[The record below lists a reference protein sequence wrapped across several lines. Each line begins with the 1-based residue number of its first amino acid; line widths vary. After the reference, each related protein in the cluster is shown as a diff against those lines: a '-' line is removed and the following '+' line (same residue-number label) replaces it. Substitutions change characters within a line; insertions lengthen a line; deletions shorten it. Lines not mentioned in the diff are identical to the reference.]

1 MHQWRESTEI
11 IARGVAAD
19 NELKLE
25 TATTLDEIAALRPC
39 YDALLAVTGNTLP
52 FALHEWHLAWCRHF
66 LNCNPAICD
75 EPLFCVLR
83 TASGLCV
90 AIVPLVVSRRRVG
103 PLAIV
108 SVSLL
113 GADPAITEVRTP
125 IIHPGYEALTARAV
139 QRHLATIGHWDWIH
153 WSGISHAFAAALQA
167 GGRLQWQ
174 PVLSDFVLD
183 MAPTWEEYRLR
194 LKRNIR
200 ESLRHCYN
208 SLKRDHH
215 RYELQVIS
223 EPAELARG
231 LDRFLQLHILR
242 ANLKTTTEV
251 HPNRFA
257 SEVSRKFLYE
267 VCERLSRRGAVR
279 LFQLKVGSQIVAMRI
294 GFVVRD
300 SLYLYYSGF
309 DPAWSRYSVMTTT
322 LAEAIKYAISQGL
335 RTVNLSPTKDV
346 SKMRWSPR
354 QVDYRSA
361 FEVSGGLRSRLAHGA
376 YLNLRSGAGL
386 STGFLRHLI
395 PARRDWH

>member
-11 IARGVAAD
+11 IARGARAD
-19 NELKLE
+19 NELSIE
-25 TATTLDEIAALRPC
+25 TASTVDEVAALGAC

-52 FALHEWHLAWCRHF
+52 FALHEWHLTWCRHF
-66 LNCNPAICD
+66 LNCDPVIRD

-103 PLAIV
+103 PLTIV

-125 IIHPGYEALTARAV
+125 IIHPGYEAPTARAV
-139 QRHLATIGHWDWIH
+139 QRHLATIVHWDWVH
-153 WSGISHAFAAALQA
+153 WSGISDAFGAALQA
-167 GGRLQWQ
+167 GDRLQWQ
-174 PVLSDFVLD
+174 PVLSDYVLD
-183 MAPTWEEYRLR
+183 MTPTWEEFRLG

-208 SLKRDHH
+208 SLKRDQH
-215 RYELQVIS
+215 RYELQIIQ

-231 LDRFLQLHILR
+231 LDRFLELHLLR

-251 HPNRFA
+251 HENRFA
-257 SEVSRKFLYE
+257 SEVSRRFLYE
-267 VCERLSRRGAVR
+267 VCERLGKRGTVR

-300 SLYLYYSGF
+300 SLYL
-309 DPAWSRYSVMTTT
+309 
-322 LAEAIKYAISQGL
+322 
-335 RTVNLSPTKDV
+335 
-346 SKMRWSPR
+346 
-354 QVDYRSA
+354 
-361 FEVSGGLRSRLAHGA
+361 
-376 YLNLRSGAGL
+376 
-386 STGFLRHLI
+386 
-395 PARRDWH
+395 